1 MFRRSSLVREPSHI
15 RRRRSRIAAALS
27 TLLLLAGAALLAYPL
42 VSNMLYQMGA
52 YNAISSYDISVASLS
67 QEELDALWEEA
78 VSYNHALGHPEVR
91 DPWGYEEVV
100 APLDTY
106 WDVLDPEGTGVMGYV
121 EAESAGIM
129 LPIYHGTLDESLQR
143 GAGHIATTALPV
155 GGEST
160 HAVVTGHTGLP
171 EKMLFTNLTA
181 MRVGDVFSVHVLG
194 RELRYEVSR
203 IDVVE
208 PADTS
213 LLQPMEGRDYL
224 TLLTCT
230 PYGVNSH
237 RLLVTGVPTDKEPEP
252 RGAPIWVLAFVLLA
266 FVLLVAAEVAAV
278 WARRRALREA
288 AGPARA
294 RWMPEAPAQ
303 EGDGDR
309 EKEEERK

>member
-208 PADTS
+208 PTDTS
-213 LLQPMEGRDYL
+213 LLQPVEGRDYL

-230 PYGVNSH
+230 PYGVNTH
-237 RLLVTGVPTDKEPEP
+237 RLLVTGAACPMPETVEERHMP
-252 RGAPIWVLAFVLLA
+252 WSALFAAIAGAAACVLGIAW
-266 FVLLVAAEVAAV
+266 AARV
-278 WARRRALREA
+278 RRRAKRELGL
-288 AGPARA
+288 AGKGE
-294 RWMPEAPAQ
+294 RWRFG
-303 EGDGDR
+303 EGR
-309 EKEEERK
+309 